1 MEATKVRVGRKEK
14 ERVRFGFFVGGGRGG
29 GVRVEELLV
38 WLVGWLDLV
47 GLDCFDGIPR
57 EREREKGEAYNPIDM
72 DSLRASNGRSSSE
85 PDGTYGKVV

>member
-14 ERVRFGFFVGGGRGG
+14 ERVRFRFFVGEVRGE

-47 GLDCFDGIPR
+47 GWIGLF
-57 EREREKGEAYNPIDM
+57 
-72 DSLRASNGRSSSE
+72 
-85 PDGTYGKVV
+85 